1 MVKVKLFC
9 AQCGKELEDTV
20 NFCPYCGTAT
30 KNIDSAYIKGISYFC
45 EGEYKKA
52 LDEFLVSVKISPND
66 PELIKDCGHA
76 YLHSGNPDKAL
87 EYYSKALSLSN
98 RFPDAHFNIAI
109 IFLNKRK
116 LNEALSHLEK
126 IQKNHIHLVKGRFY
140 LGLLFSSVDIFLAE
154 VNFYIGLV
162 HKENCEYEKSVK
174 YFETATLL
182 NKYQFPAH
190 HNLADVYLKL
200 KEYQNAIK
208 KYKEVIDLE
217 PFGSD
222 LLETH
227 NNLGIAYYENGQIED
242 AIREFNWVLMRDPGN
257 PNAVYNLDQ
266 IYEKEGIYRKPS
278 EHKGLIDYT
287 EVATPIFELAKGI
300 EVKDIENTFV
310 DKDTLQ
316 IIGRS
321 KIMKSV
327 VRIAR
332 IAAVSDSTV
341 LITGENGTG
350 KELIARIIYLN
361 SMRRDKPFITINC
374 TTLPEGLLESEL
386 FGHEK
391 GSFTGAYSRKI
402 GRFELAN
409 HGTIFLDEIGEL
421 TPKIQVKLL
430 RILQEKEFER
440 VGGTETIKVDVRIIA
455 ATNRN
460 LSKLIAEELF
470 REDLFYRL
478 NVIPIYIP
486 LLRERKED
494 IPLLVEHFRRKY
506 SKKVSLAN
514 YKISEEEMNLLME
527 YHWPGNV
534 RELENII
541 ERACV
546 MGTQIS
552 ALKGEITRAKKK
564 EDMKPEVEEFV
575 VEEDMSLEELEKQY
589 ILKTLKKTNNNH
601 KLTAQLLGINPSTLW
616 RKLKKYDIKI
626 E

>member
-1 MVKVKLFC
+1 VVKVKLFC
-9 AQCGKELEDTV
+9 AQCGRELDDTV
-20 NFCPYCGTAT
+20 NFCPHCGSAT
-30 KNIDSAYIKGISYFC
+30 KNIDSAYVKGIHYFC
-45 EGEYKKA
+45 EGEYKQA
-52 LDEFLVSVKISPND
+52 LEELLSASKINPNN
-66 PELIKDCGHA
+66 PELIKDCGHT
-76 YLHSGNPDKAL
+76 YLHSGNPDKAY
-87 EYYSKALSLSN
+87 EYYSKALTLN
-98 RFPDAHFNIAI
+98 DKFPDAHFNLAI
-109 IFLNKRK
+109 ILLNKRK
-116 LNEALSHLEK
+116 LNEALNHLEK
-126 IQKNHIHLVKGRFY
+126 IQKNHIHLVKGKFY
-140 LGLLFSSVDIFLAE
+140 LGLIFSTIDIFFAE

-162 HKENCEYEKSVK
+162 YKEISEYEKSVK
-174 YFETATLL
+174 YFENATEL

-200 KEYQNAIK
+200 KEYQKAIRQ
-208 KYKEVIDLE
+208 YKEVIDLE

-300 EVKDIENTFV
+300 EVKDIEDAFV

-327 VRIAR
+327 VRTAR
-332 IAAVSDSTV
+332 IAAASDSTV

-350 KELIARIIYLN
+350 KELITRVMYLN
-361 SMRRDKPFITINC
+361 SMRRDKPLVTINC

-391 GSFTGAYSRKI
+391 GAFTGAYSKKI

-421 TPKIQVKLL
+421 TPKLQVKLL

-440 VGGTETIKVDVRIIA
+440 VGGTETIKVDVRLIA

-460 LSKLIAEELF
+460 LNKLIAEGLF

-486 LLRERKED
+486 PLRERKED
-494 IPLLVEHFRRKY
+494 IPLLVGHFQRKY
-506 SKKVSLAN
+506 LKKGSLAN
-514 YKISEEEMNLLME
+514 YKISEEEMNLLTE

-564 EDMKPEVEEFV
+564 EDTKTQGEDVIP
-575 VEEDMSLEELEKQY
+575 EEDISLEELEKQY

-616 RKLKKYDIKI
+616 RKIKKYDIKI
-626 E
+626 D

>member
-1 MVKVKLFC
+1 MKTELFC
-9 AQCGKELEDTV
+9 AQCGKELDDAV
-20 NFCPYCGTAT
+20 NFCPYCGIST
-30 KNIDSAYIKGISYFC
+30 KNIDSAYVKGVHYFC

-52 LDEFLVSVKISPND
+52 LEEFLKARKLNPND
-66 PELIKDCGHA
+66 PELIKDCGHT
-76 YLHSGNPDKAL
+76 YLHSGNPEKA
-87 EYYSKALSLSN
+87 YSNYSKALEIN
-98 RFPDAHFNIAI
+98 NKFPDAHFNIAI
-109 IFLNKRK
+109 LLLNRRK
-116 LNEALSHLEK
+116 LNEALFHLEK
-126 IQKNHIHLVKGRFY
+126 IQKNQIHLVKGKYY
-140 LGLLFSSVDIFLAE
+140 LGLLYSSIDNFLAE

-162 HKENCEYEKSVK
+162 HKENGDYEKSVK
-174 YFETATLL
+174 YFENATNL

-200 KEYQNAIK
+200 KLYQKAII
-208 KYKEVIDLE
+208 KYKEVLALE
-217 PFGSD
+217 PLGGD

-227 NNLGIAYYENGQIED
+227 NNLGIAYYENGQLED
-242 AIREFNWVLMRDPGN
+242 AIREFNWVLMREPGN

-266 IYEKEGIYRKPS
+266 IYEKEGIYRKPL

-300 EVKDIENTFV
+300 DVKEIEDSFV

-321 KIMKSV
+321 RVMKSV
-327 VRIAR
+327 VRTAR
-332 IAAVSDSTV
+332 IAAASNSTV

-350 KELIARIIYLN
+350 KELIARVIYLN
-361 SMRRDKPFITINC
+361 SMRKDKPLITVNC

-391 GSFTGAYSRKI
+391 GAFTGAYSKKI

-409 HGTIFLDEIGEL
+409 QGTIFLDEIGEL
-421 TPKIQVKLL
+421 TPKLQVKLL

-460 LSKLIAEELF
+460 LNKLIAEELF
-470 REDLFYRL
+470 REDLYYRL

-486 LLRERKED
+486 PLRERKED
-494 IPLLVEHFRRKY
+494 IPLLIEHFQRRY
-506 SKKVSLAN
+506 LKKSSLGD
-514 YKISEEEMNLLME
+514 YKILEDELNLLME

-552 ALKGEITRAKKK
+552 ALKDEITRAKRK
-564 EDMKPEVEEFV
+564 EDTPSPETEESIP
-575 VEEDMSLEELEKQY
+575 EDGLSLEELEKQY
-589 ILKTLKKTNNNH
+589 ILKTLKKTHNNH

-626 E
+626 